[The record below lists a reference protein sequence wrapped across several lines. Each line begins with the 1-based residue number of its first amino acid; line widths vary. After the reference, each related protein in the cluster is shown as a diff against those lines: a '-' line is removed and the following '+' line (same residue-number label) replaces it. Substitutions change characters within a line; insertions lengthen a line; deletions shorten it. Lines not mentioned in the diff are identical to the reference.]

1 MKKVLSILVLALS
14 LSFVAQAQINP
25 QAIGLRLGGG
35 SVGNGEI
42 SYQKALGGENRFEAD
57 LGFGGNSTHNR
68 LYVAGIYQWVWNID
82 GGFNW
87 YAGPGGTVGFW
98 SYKDKTVNNYINVGI
113 GGQIG
118 IEYDFNTLGAPLLMS
133 IDARP
138 MWDLLGDDAGLGWGA
153 ALGIRYTF

>member
-1 MKKVLSILVLALS
+1 MKKVLSILVLAFGIS
-14 LSFVAQAQINP
+14 VVAQAQINQ
-25 QAIGLRLGGG
+25 QALGVRLGGG
-35 SVGNGEI
+35 NVGNLEF

-68 LYVAGIYQWVWNID
+68 LYVAGIYQWVWSID

-98 SYKDKTVNNYINVGI
+98 SFKDKTVNNYVNVGI

-118 IEYDFNTLGAPLLMS
+118 IEFDFNTMGTPLLMS